1 MRRIAPALSLVLLLG
16 ACASDDE
23 QTTTDDDAAASSS
36 GTTSGGDI
44 VSPDGSSG
52 EGDDTGG
59 SEGSDDGFGLSM
71 GAEEDTTDTD
81 ARPQGLDESFESVLV
96 GEQPGA
102 PWSDVV
108 SRIDDPSIV
117 SPTAVVIATEDP
129 DGESTQALQLT
140 DAIGTSQGLLA
151 PVGDGNRHQVGANVR
166 VDQFS
171 DATGD
176 AVWPIAVGFTQDDE
190 ASDLNDDPHAVVL
203 VAADGTWHL
212 QIKNGPVGANVLD
225 APIPA
230 PALEEGQWYRVMLEV
245 DGDQGS
251 FHAIVSDPSTDD
263 VLGEHTVF
271 VPGWD
276 LEFGRY
282 DAVAF
287 YDGEYGAADGTQGG
301 QASIDDVLYEPTF
314 EG

>member
-1 MRRIAPALSLVLLLG
+1 MRRTAPVLIMLLSLG

-23 QTTTDDDAAASSS
+23 QSTTDDAAASSS

-52 EGDDTGG
+52 GDETGDTG
-59 SEGSDDGFGLSM
+59 GSDDGFGLSV
-71 GAEEDTTDTD
+71 GPDDDTTDTD
-81 ARPQGLDESFESVLV
+81 ARPQGLDESFESVLI
-96 GEQPGA
+96 GEQPGE

-108 SRIDDPSIV
+108 SRIDDPSVV
-117 SPTAVVIATEDP
+117 SPTAVVIATDDP

-151 PVGDGNRHQVGANVR
+151 PISDGNRHQVAANVR
-166 VDQFS
+166 IDQFS
-171 DATGD
+171 DATTGTT
-176 AVWPIAVGFTQDDE
+176 WPIAVGFTQDDDTG
-190 ASDLNDDPHAVVL
+190 DLNDDPHAVVM

-212 QIKNGPVGANVLD
+212 QIKNGSVGANVLD
-225 APIPA
+225 AAIPA
-230 PALEEGQWYRVMLEV
+230 AAVEEGRWYRVMLEV
-245 DGDQGS
+245 DADQGS
-251 FHAIVSDPSTDD
+251 FHALVFDPTTDES
-263 VLGEHTVF
+263 LGEHTVF

-276 LEFGRY
+276 IDFGRY
-282 DAVAF
+282 DALAF
-287 YDGEYGAADGTQGG
+287 YDGEYDTEDSTQGG